1 MSIADVATRLQQA
14 LGLTSPP
21 IAIAFRAEPPAGV
34 ARVAPSLA
42 AGCAYWSHA
51 AAGHSFYTTADD
63 HYGCPVG
70 AHTHGITLPAERA
83 SELQS
88 VVGTMISLHYLREQE
103 VPGIPRRAADFGV
116 AVYAPLRAATFEP
129 DLVLVRGTPAQL
141 MVLVEAAR
149 AAEAFDDVPTM
160 GRPACAMLPQVDR
173 SALGVASLG
182 CIGNRVYTGLG
193 EHEMYMTLPGRRMLD
208 VVNQLDVIVDANR
221 ALEQFHSERRAAGAA
236 AAGQGSA

>member
-1 MSIADVATRLQQA
+1 MSIADVATRLQEA

-21 IAIAFRAEPPAGV
+21 VAIAFRSEPPAGV
-34 ARVAPSLA
+34 PHVPQSLA

-83 SELQS
+83 GELQS

-103 VPGIPRRAADFGV
+103 VPGIPRRAAPFGV
-116 AVYAPLRAATFEP
+116 AVYAPLREATFEP
-129 DLVLVRGTPAQL
+129 DLVLVRGIPRQL

-149 AAEAFDDVPTM
+149 AAQAFDDAPTM
-160 GRPACAMLPQVDR
+160 GRPACAMLPHVDGT
-173 SALGVASLG
+173 ALGVASLG

-193 EHEMYMTLPGRRMLD
+193 DDEMYVTLPGRRVLD
-208 VVNQLDVIVDANR
+208 LVNQLEVMVHANR
-221 ALEQFHSERRAAGAA
+221 ALEQFHCDRRAA
-236 AAGQGSA
+236 AGSSQGSA

>member
-1 MSIADVATRLQQA
+1 MSIANVATRLQQA
-14 LGLTSPP
+14 LRLTSPQ

-70 AHTHGITLPAERA
+70 AHTHGVHAARRAGQRAAER
-83 SELQS
+83 
-88 VVGTMISLHYLREQE
+88 GRDDISLHYLREQE

-129 DLVLVRGTPAQL
+129 ISCWC
-141 MVLVEAAR
+141 AAHR
-149 AAEAFDDVPTM
+149 
-160 GRPACAMLPQVDR
+160 R
-173 SALGVASLG
+173 S
-182 CIGNRVYTGLG
+182 
-193 EHEMYMTLPGRRMLD
+193 
-208 VVNQLDVIVDANR
+208 
-221 ALEQFHSERRAAGAA
+221 
-236 AAGQGSA
+236 